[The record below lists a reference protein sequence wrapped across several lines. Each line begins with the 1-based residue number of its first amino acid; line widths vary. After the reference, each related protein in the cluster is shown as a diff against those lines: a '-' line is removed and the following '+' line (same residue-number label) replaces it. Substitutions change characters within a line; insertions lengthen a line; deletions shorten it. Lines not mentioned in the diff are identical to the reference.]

1 MCESLRVPDADVHL
15 GGPDLPYCYPN
26 EAASESGASEFR
38 DSSSTSDDSGACS
51 DTETPQPLTTPSFLD
66 VLMDGR
72 DDAAAL
78 LLSYYQLRPQ
88 IVHAVMMK
96 LASGNR
102 RDRCNLSRLLRCI
115 SVASPRTAMEI
126 MDVYVARNGD
136 MI

>member
-1 MCESLRVPDADVHL
+1 
-15 GGPDLPYCYPN
+15 
-26 EAASESGASEFR
+26 
-38 DSSSTSDDSGACS
+38 
-51 DTETPQPLTTPSFLD
+51 
-66 VLMDGR
+66 MDGR

-78 LLSYYQLRPQ
+78 LLSYYQSRAQ

-115 SVASPRTAMEI
+115 FVASPRTAVEI